1 MRGVENKGLGE
12 GVHDQKASLPRGI
25 QRPAEQSSRTS
36 STCWRKWKE
45 MGEPW
50 DCRVRGEW

>member
-25 QRPAEQSSRTS
+25 QRPAVQSSRTS